1 MCDFE
6 IIDGVLKKYTGNSAK
21 VIVPEGIEVIASGA
35 FKYCNTVKEVELP
48 ATLEKT
54 GISVFTDCESLEKV
68 IMKSKFSIDVPSLVK
83 PAPIFGLFCGCKQ
96 LKSAGPTGRGTDIE
110 FAWDEYIPPMAFFGS
125 ELEFVTLPDSVLK
138 VLPLSFIRNSRTHL
152 DITVSPL
159 CEIEK
164 KAITKYTTIHFSQPI
179 NSKAKLGAGIVE
191 YVNSDFI
198 NRLTNDELAWIILY
212 QSKKWIAEVLNNIG
226 TERAVPVLQS
236 CYMILKDLK
245 KVSSAQG
252 KTLVEL
258 LAIIKTNYGYSEEAE
273 KLKSFLEERKCTVSQ
288 LV

>member
-1 MCDFE
+1 MR
-6 IIDGVLKKYTGNSAK
+6 IKYITN
-21 VIVPEGIEVIASGA
+21 
-35 FKYCNTVKEVELP
+35 
-48 ATLEKT
+48 
-54 GISVFTDCESLEKV
+54 
-68 IMKSKFSIDVPSLVK
+68 
-83 PAPIFGLFCGCKQ
+83 
-96 LKSAGPTGRGTDIE
+96 
-110 FAWDEYIPPMAFFGS
+110 
-125 ELEFVTLPDSVLK
+125 
-138 VLPLSFIRNSRTHL
+138 L
-152 DITVSPL
+152 DITIFPL
-159 CEIEK
+159 SKIEK